1 MLPAGTSC
9 PTAVSRKSPS
19 IPSKPC
25 MTKYPRYPPALPD
38 TPARGLAFQH
48 APRGSVSVSAAEACA
63 KVAATAG
70 TGRERDRHEL
80 WQLMELRDIGRIA
93 AELDLAT

>member
-1 MLPAGTSC
+1 M
-9 PTAVSRKSPS
+9 
-19 IPSKPC
+19 
-25 MTKYPRYPPALPD
+25 
-38 TPARGLAFQH
+38 
-48 APRGSVSVSAAEACA
+48 SAAEACA

-93 AELDLAT
+93 AEPDWAASSSSAPATASHVREPPGHRSGFG

>member
-1 MLPAGTSC
+1 M
-9 PTAVSRKSPS
+9 
-19 IPSKPC
+19 
-25 MTKYPRYPPALPD
+25 
-38 TPARGLAFQH
+38 
-48 APRGSVSVSAAEACA
+48 SAAEACA

-93 AELDLAT
+93 AELDLATRSCP